1 MKSTFDFGAS
11 DRHGKSTNQ
20 SRPRQSQ
27 TRAQRR
33 ARGSELSR
41 NHARLNLPKANKNDV
56 TWFVSQLSI
65 MIETG
70 IPISEALSSLSQ
82 RCERR
87 STKKL
92 FMHIANDVEHG
103 KSLSIAME
111 QAPARI
117 DEGLIALVQSGEE
130 SGNLGTILTKAHDYM
145 SQEMLLMKRFKSA
158 MMYPALMVVVC
169 VSVVLMLMLFVLPR
183 FATLFEGKGAE
194 LPTPTRVLMGMSDHL
209 AIYWFWWLF
218 ALSAGLIGLNMWMAT
233 KVGSSLRDRAVLAIP
248 LVGKTLNTLYQA
260 RAFRGF
266 AVMLEAG
273 VPITQSVEIA
283 GKIVANKVH
292 KDLWV
297 DVASRTNHGERLSG
311 AFADSPVIPNHIAQM
326 IESGDQA
333 GRLGFVFDRL
343 AGYLEKD
350 YELSIKGLIQVIEPL
365 MIAIMGVLVGFIAA
379 ALMLPLFQAGGV
391 MSS

>member
-11 DRHGKSTNQ
+11 DRNQKSTDH
-20 SRPRQSQ
+20 PVKSQ

-33 ARGSELSR
+33 ARGSELAR

-70 IPISEALSSLSQ
+70 IPISEALSSLSE

-87 STKKL
+87 STRKL

-130 SGNLGTILTKAHDYM
+130 SGNLGTILTKAHEYM

-183 FATLFEGKGAE
+183 FATLFEGKGAQ

-209 AIYWFWWLF
+209 AVHWFWWLF

-233 KVGSSLRDRAVLAIP
+233 KVGSSIRDRVVLGIP
-248 LVGKTLNTLYQA
+248 LIGKTLNTLYQA